1 MINLIDVCDTPRLF
15 GARPALL
22 THATVNIAQGRYAL
36 LSRQPEL
43 HRAMLDV
50 IAGLRP
56 PRHGR
61 VRHTGLVS
69 WPLGRQGFVR
79 GRATGLRMIELVC
92 DLYGIAAEPATDFV
106 GDLLTSPQYLTEAME
121 HWPQHVRQEFSFALG
136 LVPAFDLYVIEGAI
150 PFESCRFTRLWLALF
165 EERIVGR
172 TLILSTYRQNQ
183 IADYCTKGLIYE
195 HESLR
200 VDDDLDGCLVRFPVR
215 PQRAEG
221 AAASED
227 FAYADG
233 EIGV

>member
-1 MINLIDVCDTPRLF
+1 MINLIDVCDNPRLF
-15 GARPALL
+15 GARAALL
-22 THATVNIAQGRYAL
+22 TNATVNIPRGRYAL
-36 LSRQPEL
+36 LSGQPEV
-43 HRAMLDV
+43 HRAVVDV

-92 DLYGIAAEPATDFV
+92 DLYGIEVEPTTDFV
-106 GDLLTSPQYLTEAME
+106 GDLLTRPQCLNEAME
-121 HWPQHVRQEFSFALG
+121 HWPQYVRQEFSFALG
-136 LVPAFDLYVIEGAI
+136 LVPAFDLYVVEGAI
-150 PFESCRFTRLWLALF
+150 PFEPCRFTRLWLALF

-200 VDDDLDGCLVRFPVR
+200 VDDDLDGCVIRFPGR
-215 PQRAEG
+215 PSRADNG
-221 AAASED
+221 AGSED
-227 FAYADG
+227 IACADG